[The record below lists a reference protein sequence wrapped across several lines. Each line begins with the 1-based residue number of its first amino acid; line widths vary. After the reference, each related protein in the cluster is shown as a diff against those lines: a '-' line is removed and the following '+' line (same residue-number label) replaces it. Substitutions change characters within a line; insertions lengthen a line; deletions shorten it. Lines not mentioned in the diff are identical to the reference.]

1 MYGQVSAN
9 KDTMFQDTTLKIRK
23 SLDLMCKQSHNTLLG
38 RVRRMYEA
46 IARDYQALIGPEAG
60 RDRAAGEPE
69 KLARK
74 KVEDLILQSDALFSE
89 VLDCDIKQLESG
101 LLDGSGKMVEGE
113 PEADVEDATEP
124 LIELSSDGLDED
136 GMAEV
141 EPEM

>member
-69 KLARK
+69 NLARK
-74 KVEDLILQSDALFSE
+74 KVEDLILQS
-89 VLDCDIKQLESG
+89 DIKQLESG